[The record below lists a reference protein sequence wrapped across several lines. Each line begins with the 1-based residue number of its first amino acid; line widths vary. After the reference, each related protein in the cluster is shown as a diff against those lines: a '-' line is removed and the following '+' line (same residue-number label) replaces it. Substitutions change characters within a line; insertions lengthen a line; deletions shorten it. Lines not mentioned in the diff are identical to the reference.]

1 MRMSWEYSI
10 TLSSFKNLE
19 PLQVTL
25 ENLRNQGFST
35 VEVYGE
41 PDFIDVKN
49 LVYEL
54 DSHSMKVSGVTGMW
68 GSSSA
73 DNKSRNLVT
82 TDNRLQLASQNYV
95 KKCVTLCHDLG
106 GKTFNICLFS
116 DKPLISDGNHKFLPV
131 ELKRKLILSLVRPL
145 RELAEYASDYGIDL
159 VIEPLN
165 RYSTPI
171 CTNSE
176 DAKYIVNQV
185 NHENMGIMLD
195 TFHMN
200 IEEDSIYETI
210 VVTSSLLRH
219 VHVSDNN
226 RKMPGLAHI
235 DFEEVVRAL
244 KKIKYSNFI
253 TYEPTIQ
260 NTDYENDLKRGL
272 NHFTSLSK

>member
-1 MRMSWEYSI
+1 MSWEYSI

-19 PLQVTL
+19 PIQVTL
-25 ENLRNQGFST
+25 EKLKNQGFST

-49 LVYEL
+49 LMDQF
-54 DSHSMKVSGVTGMW
+54 DSYSIKVSGVTGMW
-68 GSSSA
+68 GLSST

-82 TDNRLQLASQNYV
+82 TDSRLRLAAQNYV

-106 GKTFNICLFS
+106 GNTFNICLFS
-116 DKPLISDGNHKFLPV
+116 DEPLISDGNHKFLPV
-131 ELKRKLILSLVRPL
+131 EMKRKLISSLVRPL

-171 CTNSE
+171 CTSSE
-176 DAKYIVNQV
+176 DAKYIVNQL

-219 VHVSDNN
+219 IHVSDNN
-226 RKMPGLAHI
+226 RKMPGFAHI
-235 DFEEVVRAL
+235 DFDEVVRAL
-244 KKIKYSNFI
+244 KKIKYSKFI
-253 TYEPTIQ
+253 TFEPTIQ
-260 NTDYENDLKRGL
+260 NTNYENDLKTGL